1 MLILKGDIVNNW
13 DNNFSTFFYL
23 SQEVSTLY
31 SSIIIICLL
40 YTHSIQVT
48 YSYIHITNSTFM
60 SETIQITCCSY
71 NMLFAIDPITLCYTY
86 IAGEHARLH
95 YNIFT
100 ILHAISVTG
109 ELWPPVTPSILK
121 PKGRKLLIG
130 LITILYYSPE
140 KFARH
145 VNVVLLTMM
154 LRVMK
159 N

>member
-109 ELWPPVTPSILK
+109 EL
-121 PKGRKLLIG
+121 
-130 LITILYYSPE
+130 
-140 KFARH
+140 
-145 VNVVLLTMM
+145 
-154 LRVMK
+154 
-159 N
+159 